1 MNNDTIIGIGEGI
14 GLIGMIAFYVW
25 IKWIVYSREYK
36 GDTNQKEDRV
46 IRRGNEW
53 D

>member
-1 MNNDTIIGIGEGI
+1 MNNDIGIGDWL

-36 GDTNQKEDRV
+36 GEKEDRV
-46 IRRGNEW
+46 IKRGNEW